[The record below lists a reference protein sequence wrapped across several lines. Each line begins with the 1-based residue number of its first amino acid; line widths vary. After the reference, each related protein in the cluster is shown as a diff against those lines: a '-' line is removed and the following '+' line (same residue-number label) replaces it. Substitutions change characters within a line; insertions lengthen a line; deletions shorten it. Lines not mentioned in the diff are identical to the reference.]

1 MPLFLVNRHIQAISS
16 RQLSRVF
23 GQCDQRS
30 KMAMGELGDEVN
42 EVPGKWSA
50 MNCLLMFFTHEIA
63 NALKL
68 IVNGS
73 ECRMVQEELI
83 EAGAL

>member
-1 MPLFLVNRHIQAISS
+1 
-16 RQLSRVF
+16 
-23 GQCDQRS
+23 
-30 KMAMGELGDEVN
+30 MGELGDEVN

-68 IVNGS
+68 VVNGS